1 MKMVIAYIV
10 CAKFDGD
17 GHTYKFGPCETME
30 KAKAVAKPYDGRPGW
45 TVSIEEKEVP
55 ASDFYD
61 MGF

>member
-1 MKMVIAYIV
+1 MKMVTAYFV
-10 CAKFDGD
+10 YAEFNGNA
-17 GHTYKFGPCETME
+17 HKFGPCETME
-30 KAKAVAKPYDGRPGW
+30 KAEAVAKPFDGRPGW